1 MTNQDSWRFD
11 AEDSKRKAE
20 AILRMRELARDP
32 AKKAEMQAAWNKVC
46 DRLEIHYLA
55 MRPKPK
61 SFEVHHM
68 NEVARA
74 RFACALVAGHNY
86 ADCIDAAAKTL
97 GA

>member
-1 MTNQDSWRFD
+1 MDKFTKKEID
-11 AEDSKRKAE
+11 E
-20 AILRMRELARDP
+20 AIVRMRELARDL

-46 DRLEIHYLA
+46 DRLEVHYLA
-55 MRPKPK
+55 MRPTPK

-86 ADCIDAAAKTL
+86 ADCIDAAAKTV